1 MGTIDAR
8 HKPDSER
15 RILRPGQEKGQ
26 PRGSCDPPPI
36 PHHPMTITIPTDEA
50 LGLQI
55 KRIIAAVAAVA
66 VAFYV
71 AGYTLG
77 TAVHWLSA
85 NLTRLPVVAL
95 TTLTTTSDHADPHPF
110 VPAAH
115 GDDRPGARRPRQSQ
129 PQPSRSGVGFA

>member
-1 MGTIDAR
+1 
-8 HKPDSER
+8 
-15 RILRPGQEKGQ
+15 
-26 PRGSCDPPPI
+26 
-36 PHHPMTITIPTDEA
+36 MTITIPTDEA

-71 AGYTLG
+71 AGYALG
-77 TAVHWLSA
+77 TAVHWLSG

-95 TTLTTTSDHADPHPF
+95 TTLTITSDHADPHPF

-115 GDDRPGARRPRQSQ
+115 GSHSPGARRSRQPQ

>member
-1 MGTIDAR
+1 MHAT
-8 HKPDSER
+8 S
-15 RILRPGQEKGQ
+15 RIASAGF
-26 PRGSCDPPPI
+26 SAFH
-36 PHHPMTITIPTDEA
+36 HHPMTITIPTDEA

-55 KRIIAAVAAVA
+55 KRIIAAVALVA

-71 AGYTLG
+71 AGFTLG

-95 TTLTTTSDHADPHPF
+95 TTLTITSDHADPHPF

-115 GDDRPGARRPRQSQ
+115 SRDRPGARRPRQSQ
-129 PQPSRSGVGFA
+129 TQPSRSGVGFA

>member
-1 MGTIDAR
+1 M
-8 HKPDSER
+8 P
-15 RILRPGQEKGQ
+15 
-26 PRGSCDPPPI
+26 
-36 PHHPMTITIPTDEA
+36 ITIPTDEA

-55 KRIIAAVAAVA
+55 KRIISAVALVA

-71 AGYTLG
+71 AGFTLG

-85 NLTRLPVVAL
+85 NLTRLPAVAL
-95 TTLTTTSDHADPHPF
+95 TTLTVPAHADPHPAL
-110 VPAAH
+110 PAAH

>member
-1 MGTIDAR
+1 
-8 HKPDSER
+8 
-15 RILRPGQEKGQ
+15 
-26 PRGSCDPPPI
+26 
-36 PHHPMTITIPTDEA
+36 MTITIPTDEA

-55 KRIIAAVAAVA
+55 KRIISVVAAVA

-71 AGYTLG
+71 AGYVLG

-95 TTLTTTSDHADPHPF
+95 TTLTTTSAHADPHPF

-115 GDDRPGARRPRQSQ
+115 GDDRYGPSRSRQSQ
-129 PQPSRSGVGFA
+129 TQPSRSGVGFA